1 MSEIAELERR
11 ITAALDRI
19 GTGVDGLA
27 EAAANS
33 DEITALNEALEAER
47 VANAQLEERVSAI
60 KQKQDTSIKEM
71 ETRIESLSA
80 DLAKQEVG
88 AKRLLKVNAQLRET
102 NGALEATRK
111 ADLGELEAIMD
122 ELKPLIGEGA

>member
-1 MSEIAELERR
+1 MSDIAELERR

-19 GTGVDGLA
+19 GAGV
-27 EAAANS
+27 EAAS
-33 DEITALNEALEAER
+33 DSGEITTLNEALEAER

-60 KQKQDTSIKEM
+60 KEKQDNGIKEL
-71 ETRIESLSA
+71 EARIKSLSA
-80 DLAKQEVG
+80 DLAKQEEG
-88 AKRLLKVNAQLRET
+88 AKKLLQVNAKLRET
-102 NGALEATRK
+102 NDDLAKTRK